1 LAGKN
6 WGWLSFASWEIEGL
20 TFQGLSINLKYNFG
34 FLKRRRMKKFSYK
47 DSGVD
52 IEKGDAFVQAIKPI
66 VESTF
71 RPEVLTKIGGFAG
84 CVSLNLERYKKP
96 ILVSSTDGVGT
107 KLKIAFMMD
116 RHDTIGIDL
125 VAMCVNDIVVSGA
138 KPLFLLDYFATS
150 KLDTERSMKV
160 ISGVVKGC
168 IEAECSL
175 IGGETAE
182 MPGFYKGGEYDLA
195 GFAVGIVEDSQL
207 IDGSNVT
214 VGDKLIGIA
223 SNGLHSN
230 GYSLVRKLLL
240 DQYKMNLEQR
250 IGEIKEILGDELLR
264 PTRIYVK
271 TILNLARDF
280 HISGIAHITGGG
292 ITGNL
297 PRVIPKGCKAIVQK
311 RSWDIPPI
319 FPFLK
324 EKGNISEEEMLR
336 TFNNGIGMV
345 LVVKSKEVEDILAR
359 LRSLGEKAFTIGE
372 VGKMERE
379 QETLE
384 FI

>member
-1 LAGKN
+1 VKKWLYKN
-6 WGWLSFASWEIEGL
+6 A
-20 TFQGLSINLKYNFG
+20 
-34 FLKRRRMKKFSYK
+34 
-47 DSGVD
+47 GVD
-52 IEKGDAFVQAIKPI
+52 IDKGDAFVQAIKPM

-107 KLKIAFMMD
+107 KLKIAFSMN
-116 RHDTIGIDL
+116 RHDTVGIDL

-150 KLDTERSMKV
+150 KLDPEKSTKV
-160 ISGVVKGC
+160 VSGIVKGC

-182 MPGFYKGGEYDLA
+182 MPGFYKGEEYDLA
-195 GFAVGIVEDSQL
+195 GFAVGIVEDSQV
-207 IDGSNVT
+207 IDGSGVT

-223 SNGLHSN
+223 SSGLHSN

-240 DQYKMNLEQR
+240 DQLRMDLEKR
-250 IGEIKEILGDELLR
+250 VEEIGEVLGEELLR

-271 TILNLARDF
+271 TVLNLARDF
-280 HISGIAHITGGG
+280 NIVGIAHITGGG

-297 PRVIPKGCKAIVQK
+297 PRIIPKGCKAIVQK
-311 RSWDIPPI
+311 GAWDIPPI
-319 FPFLK
+319 FSFLK
-324 EKGNISEEEMLR
+324 EKGNISGEEMLR
-336 TFNNGIGMV
+336 TFNNGVGMILIV
-345 LVVKSKEVEDILAR
+345 RSREVDDILAR
-359 LRSLGEKAFTIGE
+359 LRSLGEKAFIIGE
-372 VGKMERE
+372 VGRAERE
-379 QETLE
+379 QEKIE
-384 FI
+384 FV

>member
-1 LAGKN
+1 V
-6 WGWLSFASWEIEGL
+6 
-20 TFQGLSINLKYNFG
+20 
-34 FLKRRRMKKFSYK
+34 KKFSYK
-47 DSGVD
+47 SAGVD
-52 IEKGDAFVQAIKPI
+52 IEKGDAFVQAIKPM

-107 KLKIAFMMD
+107 KLKIAFLMD

-138 KPLFLLDYFATS
+138 KPLFFLDYLATS
-150 KLDTERSMKV
+150 KLDSQKSVKV
-160 ISGVVKGC
+160 VSGIVKGC
-168 IEAECSL
+168 IEADCSL

-182 MPGFYKGGEYDLA
+182 MPGFYKRGEYDLA

-214 VGDKLIGIA
+214 VGDKIIGIA
-223 SNGLHSN
+223 SSGLHSN
-230 GYSLVRKLLL
+230 GYSLVRKLVF
-240 DQYKMNLEQR
+240 DRHKMELEERLER
-250 IGEIKEILGDELLR
+250 IGGGLGEELLR

-280 HISGIAHITGGG
+280 NIGGIAHITGGG

-297 PRVIPKGCKAIVQK
+297 PRVIPKGCKAIIRK
-311 RSWDIPPI
+311 GTWEIPPI
-319 FPFLK
+319 FTFLK
-324 EKGNISEEEMLR
+324 EKGNIPEEEMLR
-336 TFNNGIGMV
+336 TFNNGIGMI
-345 LVVKSKEVEDILAR
+345 LVIRSKDVQEISTR
-359 LRSLGEKAFTIGE
+359 LHSLGEKAFIIGE
-372 VGKMERE
+372 VGKTERE
-379 QETLE
+379 QEKIDLV
-384 FI
+384 

>member
-1 LAGKN
+1 VKKWLYKN
-6 WGWLSFASWEIEGL
+6 A
-20 TFQGLSINLKYNFG
+20 
-34 FLKRRRMKKFSYK
+34 
-47 DSGVD
+47 GVD
-52 IEKGDAFVQAIKPI
+52 IEKGDAFVQAIKPM

-107 KLKIAFMMD
+107 KLKIAFSVN
-116 RHDTIGIDL
+116 RHDTVGIDL

-150 KLDTERSMKV
+150 KLDPEKSTKV
-160 ISGVVKGC
+160 VSGIVKGC

-195 GFAVGIVEDSQL
+195 GFAVGIVEDSQV
-207 IDGSNVT
+207 IDGSGVT

-223 SNGLHSN
+223 SSGLHSN

-240 DQYKMNLEQR
+240 DQLKMDLEKR
-250 IGEIKEILGDELLR
+250 VEEIGEILGEELLR

-271 TILNLARDF
+271 TVLNLARDF
-280 HISGIAHITGGG
+280 NIVGIAHITGGG

-297 PRVIPKGCKAIVQK
+297 PRIIPKGCKAIVQK
-311 RSWDIPPI
+311 GAWDIPPI
-319 FPFLK
+319 FSFLK
-324 EKGNISEEEMLR
+324 EKGNISGEEMLR
-336 TFNNGIGMV
+336 TFNNGVGMILIV
-345 LVVKSKEVEDILAR
+345 RSREVDDILAR
-359 LRSLGEKAFTIGE
+359 LRSLGEKAFIIGE
-372 VGKMERE
+372 VGRAERE
-379 QETLE
+379 QEKIE
-384 FI
+384 FV